1 MVVVVVV
8 IDNCGCGGDDEGSG
22 GVGGVDVVHVDAN
35 DDGYAEYVEES
46 SFILSRLATTTSC
59 SRSNSKVCACD
70 AGYKQ

>member
-8 IDNCGCGGDDEGSG
+8 IDSCGDDDGSG
-22 GVGGVDVVHVDAN
+22 GVGGVDVVHVEAN